1 MDWKPDTGVQFDAVN
16 LGSMAHTEGKTMVSR
31 AISVDQDDIQTL
43 KGIQDRGV
51 KFDMRKALDD
61 SPENLE
67 HLLKKDNLI

>member
-1 MDWKPDTGVQFDAVN
+1 
-16 LGSMAHTEGKTMVSR
+16 MAHTEGKTMVSR